1 MAKSTYSVLII
12 RKGRSSDYNEFWVK
26 NKNTNA
32 RGEPLNPSEISF
44 TELIEA
50 KNLDEAIAL
59 AQAKYPQDQVS
70 RSGSERI
77 GKA

>member
-12 RKGRSSDYNEFWVK
+12 RKGRSGDYNDYWVK
-26 NKNTNA
+26 KKDTNSK
-32 RGEPLNPSEISF
+32 GEPLNASEISF

-50 KNLDEAIAL
+50 KNLDETIAL

-70 RSGSERI
+70 RSGSHRI
-77 GKA
+77 GKV